1 MYAKLHRTAIRVA
14 LGLAAL
20 GGVSVVNAGYAW
32 PADPAGF
39 SRSGPWGAG
48 PGYAAGANDSTFG
61 RVIHQQNGLKL
72 QVAGRAVTMP
82 VAYRFSQNAPRYA
95 AQVLYLHP
103 GIRTAVGVALWLST
117 GKVIWDEV
125 EKIWREQSP
134 KGDGYEWRV
143 NQYSLPWS
151 STKEAACAAYA
162 AAYNGGG
169 IYEYTYTRVDGE
181 QCVGVLKMLPNT
193 IINSDN
199 RTNLSKQGGGKCPAG
214 WTETP
219 AGCLSPALSQPRF
232 EELLNPANQPGWPM
246 PQTVPQELPSDT
258 PLPVEPNPKI
268 NPEPGQNPQHRPMFV
283 PTGDPVPNPNY
294 DPNSAP
300 GPNNRPWI
308 QPGVRLNPSP
318 TVNDPWRIDV
328 QPVDRPK
335 EDGNPLPGPESETN
349 PDTGK
354 DDKPK
359 PEERPGL
366 CDEYPDI
373 LACQKPEL
381 DTPDDEIPKTTKD
394 VSYLPDNLFGGG
406 SCPANKTMNIAGQQM
421 TVWDWDAS
429 CGYIQNYMRPV
440 ILVLC
445 AFAAFVIV
453 SGGTRQ

>member
-1 MYAKLHRTAIRVA
+1 MYAKLNRIAIRFA

-82 VAYRFSQNAPRYA
+82 VAYRFAQNAPRYA
-95 AQVLYLHP
+95 AKALFLHP
-103 GIRTAVGVALWLST
+103 GVRTAIGLAAWLGVAEIFWDSATSTWKQLKTDTAPPDYHYLVDYVPDPGLSST
-117 GKVIWDEV
+117 PEGACSNFAAVWGAQGLAIISSEV
-125 EKIWREQSP
+125 SNGRCLVRYKNKANMNDSVNRGINRIDKP
-134 KGDGYEWRV
+134 CPVGYER
-143 NQYSLPWS
+143 
-151 STKEAACAAYA
+151 
-162 AAYNGGG
+162 
-169 IYEYTYTRVDGE
+169 
-181 QCVGVLKMLPNT
+181 
-193 IINSDN
+193 
-199 RTNLSKQGGGKCPAG
+199 
-214 WTETP
+214 TP
-219 AGCLSPALSQPRF
+219 AGCIRRSERVLSPEQF
-232 EELLNPANQPGWPM
+232 EEELFKRSM
-246 PQTVPQELPSDT
+246 PQTVPRELPPNT

-268 NPEPGQNPQHRPMFV
+268 NPEPGQDPQHRPMFV

-294 DPNSAP
+294 DPNAAP
-300 GPNNRPWI
+300 GPNNQPWI

-335 EDGNPLPGPESETN
+335 EDGNPLLGPEPETN

-394 VSYLPDNLFGGG
+394 VSYTPDNLFGGG

-429 CGYIQNYMRPV
+429 CGYIQTYMRPV